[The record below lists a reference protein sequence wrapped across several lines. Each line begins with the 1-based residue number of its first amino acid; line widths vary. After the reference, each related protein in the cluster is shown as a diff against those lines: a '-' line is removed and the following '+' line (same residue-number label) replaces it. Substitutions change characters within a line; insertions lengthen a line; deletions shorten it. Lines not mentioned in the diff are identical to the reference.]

1 MQAEQN
7 PPHTKRKE
15 FLKMFKRFC
24 LVTVT
29 LILAALVATVVTG
42 CSDSKQTD
50 PIVLNS
56 LPDVTEEVIPEGVF
70 YLRCT
75 EPEANMFS
83 IQFVGAVPTR
93 NVDYV
98 GFEASEIYSDGTKSQ
113 RSTIRLYTLYNEITD
128 EDTGLTI
135 TSEDFGIE
143 DGYLYVRALDNIPTN
158 QPDLAYEVLAYY
170 VVGDQKYY
178 TAGQVFNVQELLEE
192 HILAD
197 PNPME
202 HEEESPLI
210 DVQKWVKYTYDMTE
224 DEDFDPAESDD
235 LLFGSTQTKINYFLG
250 SGVPDNNGNLSM
262 YICFPVSELS
272 NSSVGIRYCF
282 TQTEGTNAGAST
294 SVTQNRTSVLYDS
307 VRSSSKTLR
316 ISDFGLS
323 SGYIAVIEM
332 RINTV
337 LYSTFSLDFVAY
349 TARNAIESVLISQE
363 MPLSKIVDDTVS
375 VTTALPVNTYTY
387 IPQNYNLW
395 ELYSENNGNAEG
407 DGAVLIRASRLIGS
421 DPEAYTFDIQIAA
434 AVPTRFVEELN
445 CKFTM
450 YDRYGN
456 QKDEFTTPIT
466 VLYEEIFGNSDGK
479 YTSDDLGVENG
490 YILSLIMG
498 GLSFNDTDCTY
509 EITVT
514 SETNGAEE
522 VLTSL
527 SVDAGSIIDTI
538 DTN

>member
-1 MQAEQN
+1 
-7 PPHTKRKE
+7 
-15 FLKMFKRFC
+15 
-24 LVTVT
+24 
-29 LILAALVATVVTG
+29 
-42 CSDSKQTD
+42 
-50 PIVLNS
+50 
-56 LPDVTEEVIPEGVF
+56 
-70 YLRCT
+70 
-75 EPEANMFS
+75 
-83 IQFVGAVPTR
+83 
-93 NVDYV
+93 
-98 GFEASEIYSDGTKSQ
+98 
-113 RSTIRLYTLYNEITD
+113 
-128 EDTGLTI
+128 
-135 TSEDFGIE
+135 
-143 DGYLYVRALDNIPTN
+143 
-158 QPDLAYEVLAYY
+158 
-170 VVGDQKYY
+170 
-178 TAGQVFNVQELLEE
+178 
-192 HILAD
+192 
-197 PNPME
+197 
-202 HEEESPLI
+202 
-210 DVQKWVKYTYDMTE
+210 
-224 DEDFDPAESDD
+224 
-235 LLFGSTQTKINYFLG
+235 
-250 SGVPDNNGNLSM
+250 M

-375 VTTALPVNTYTY
+375 VTTALPVDTYTY

-490 YILSLIMG
+490 YILSLKMG
-498 GLSFNDTDCTY
+498 GLNFNDTDCTY